1 MKWFLITIMFPTLI
15 VSQEIIDF
23 NSYSDKELSTAQY
36 NYYDSGDYNTAILI
50 LLYRIENSKDKE
62 NVDYITNV
70 NNLGIYY
77 LKNGDYQQAKE
88 VIENSLSIQKQLF
101 GTNHH
106 DYLSTQSDLASIHA
120 RLGDYNT
127 ALELNNQSLKLCDI
141 LGFDDLN
148 CKKIKQNIASNYSHL
163 GNLPKALE
171 IYEDLANSYS
181 NKEDKLSEQYIYL
194 LNNLAS
200 TYFKLNDYQKSLSY
214 RLEALDLASEE
225 VGQNNQLYGRI
236 LSSLANDYMALDKDS
251 LAIFS
256 AKKAVEILRLSL
268 GEEHPVTL
276 HTKTVLA
283 NIYEIGYNDKYKSLE
298 INQKILIAQEKKI
311 GKDHPLYANT
321 LFNLAENYFSL
332 AKYTAWEILVWDG
345 LEIIEQKFGKEHPI
359 YVHQFGRFIENL
371 FKKIN
376 KQDKTDTYMISGGD
390 TLNFGKELDYG
401 MILNWATKCQDLRTN
416 IFKKYESGLDN
427 NLREGLYQDLLN
439 KNKLPFR
446 LSYEIQDDKSIK
458 EQYNLLCFLKGRELS
473 KSSSITKT
481 VFESGD
487 QELIDE
493 YKKWQSLM
501 KKLNT
506 IYENNSITNFSTAS
520 SHLEL
525 QNEIQYLERSLTRK
539 SYDFSKNLKVYTFDD
554 IVSKLDKDE
563 VYIDILKIDFIPHTP
578 EIVYYAYIIK
588 KGYEYPKL
596 IEISSTA
603 GDNSNQKIWTENYF
617 NGNILDTKAYSYY
630 RYEIKSQFPENR
642 LAYSLYWKKFESYL
656 TNISK
661 IYFSPDGIYNKINLN
676 VLYDKKE
683 KKFLIDKFD
692 IISVNNVEDFISI
705 KETKGFTNNENLKEC
720 VLFGN
725 PTFLLDNNDYQDI
738 LTNNS
743 SIQRET
749 NTYYLDTIKRGMLI
763 SQLPGT
769 KLEIENIS
777 KILSSNDWNV
787 TIFSEKDAS
796 EENIKKVVSP
806 RILHIATHGYFL
818 PDQKQIKYLPN
829 KILNIE
835 KNKVNPLF
843 KSGLLF
849 TGASNLLNS
858 EKKLND
864 NGWFNAFEFSLLNL
878 RRTEL
883 VVLSACETGLGEVK
897 NVKGIYGM
905 QRAVKIAGAKSVI
918 MSMWKVDDKA
928 TQKLMTYFY
937 GNWLDKNMT
946 KKEAFKAAQ
955 IKLRSE
961 YPEPFFWGAFV
972 MIGN

>member
-1 MKWFLITIMFPTLI
+1 MFPTLI
-15 VSQEIIDF
+15 VGQETLDF
-23 NSYSDKELSTAQY
+23 SSYSDKELSTAEY
-36 NYYDSGDYNTAILI
+36 YYYDSGDYANAILI
-50 LLYRIENSKDKE
+50 LRYRIENSKDKA
-62 NVDYITNV
+62 NSDYILNI
-70 NNLGIYY
+70 NNLGVYY

-88 VIENSLSIQKQLF
+88 IIENSLSIQKQLY
-101 GTNHH
+101 GTNHQ
-106 DYLSTQSDLASIHA
+106 DYLSTQSKLASLYA
-120 RLGDYNT
+120 KLGDYNA
-127 ALELNNQSLKLCDI
+127 ALELNNHAVKLCDI
-141 LGFDDLN
+141 LGFDDLD
-148 CKKIKQNIASNYSHL
+148 CKRIKQNIASNYSHL

-171 IYEDLANSYS
+171 IYEYLANSYS
-181 NKEDKLSEQYIYL
+181 NKEDKLSEQYIFL

-200 TYFKLNDYQKSLSY
+200 TYYKLDDHKKALNV
-214 RLEALDLASEE
+214 RLESLDLASEVMGE
-225 VGQNNQLYGRI
+225 KHPLYGWI
-236 LSSLANDYMALDKDS
+236 LSTLANDYNSLGNDSMAFK
-251 LAIFS
+251 S
-256 AKKAVEILRLSL
+256 ANRAVKILESSL
-268 GEEHPVTL
+268 GENHPETL
-276 HTKTVLA
+276 STKSTLA
-283 NIYEIGYNDKYKSLE
+283 KLLINQNEIEYDDHYKSLE
-298 INQKILIAQEKKI
+298 INQKVLIAQEKKL
-311 GKDHPLYANT
+311 GKDHPSYANT

-332 AKYTAWEILVWDG
+332 GKYTIWETLVWDG
-345 LEIIEQKFGKEHPI
+345 LNIIEQKFGKEHPI
-359 YVHQFGRFIENL
+359 YVNQFSRFVENL

-376 KQDKTDTYMISGGD
+376 KQDEPDTYMISGGD
-390 TLNFGKELDYG
+390 TLNFGKELDYS
-401 MILNWATKCQDLRTN
+401 MILSWATKCQNLRTN

-427 NLREGLYQDLLN
+427 NLREGLYQYLLDSY
-439 KNKLPFR
+439 KLPFR
-446 LSYEIQDDKSIK
+446 ISYELQYDKYIK

-473 KSSSITKT
+473 KANSITKT

-487 QELIDE
+487 KELINE
-493 YKKWQSLM
+493 YNKWQSLM

-506 IYENNSITNFSTAS
+506 VYENTSTTNFSS
-520 SHLEL
+520 ENNLLEL

-539 SYDFSKNLKVYTFDD
+539 SYAFSKNLETYTFDD
-554 IVSKLDKDE
+554 IVSKLDIDE
-563 VYIDILKIDFIPHTP
+563 VYIDILKIDFIPHSP

-596 IEISSTA
+596 IEISSTG
-603 GDNSNQKIWTENYF
+603 GDNSNQKKWTENYF

-630 RYEIKSQFPENR
+630 KYEIKSQTHENR

-661 IYFSPDGIYNKINLN
+661 VYFSPDGIYNKINLN
-676 VLYDKKE
+676 VLYDKE
-683 KKFLIDKFD
+683 EEKFLIDKFD

-705 KETKGFTNNENLKEC
+705 KESKGLTNNENLNEA

-725 PTFLLDNNDYQDI
+725 PTFLLDNDDYQDL
-738 LTNNS
+738 LTNNYS
-743 SIQRET
+743 DKLDVNR
-749 NTYYLDTIKRGMLI
+749 NYLDTIERGMQI

-777 KILSSNDWNV
+777 KILISNNWSV
-787 TIFSEKDAS
+787 KIFSEKDAS
-796 EENIKKVVSP
+796 EKNIKKVVSP

-818 PDQKQIKYLPN
+818 PDQKKIKYLHN
-829 KILNIE
+829 KILNNE
-835 KNKVNPLF
+835 KNKVNPLL

-849 TGASNLLNS
+849 TGASNLLDN

-878 RRTEL
+878 RKTEL

-897 NVKGIYGM
+897 NTKGIYGM

-928 TQKLMTYFY
+928 TQKLMTSFY
-937 GNWLDKNMT
+937 SNWLDKNMT

-961 YPEPFFWGAFV
+961 YPEPYFWGAFV